1 MRLIFIGPPG
11 SGKGTQ
17 AKRLSERLDLLHFAT
32 GDLLRDAIRN
42 DTDAGRL
49 ASTYVDAG
57 QLVPDHVVNEFVK
70 EVFSLK
76 QGPEH
81 FVMDGYPRTIGQAKW
96 FDKFLKQEHLDLD
109 AVIFLSVADEEIIK
123 RISARWSCS
132 QPSCRTTYNTASKPP
147 KKAGVCDACGS
158 ALSQREDDKAETVRK
173 RLDIFH
179 ASYDEL
185 LEHYRKQGML
195 VEVPGVGNIEDIYRS
210 IEAALKQSVQ
220 AKA

>member
-17 AKRLSERLDLLHFAT
+17 AKLLSERLDLMHFAT

-42 DTDAGRL
+42 DTEAGRL

-70 EVFSLK
+70 EVFAIK
-76 QGPEH
+76 NGPEN
-81 FVMDGYPRTIGQAKW
+81 FVMDGYPRTLGQAKW
-96 FDKFLKQEHLDLD
+96 FDKFLKQERLDLD
-109 AVIFLSVADEEIIK
+109 AVIFLAVADEEIIK
-123 RISARWSCS
+123 RISARWSCP
-132 QPSCRTTYNTASKPP
+132 QPTCKATYNTLSKPP
-147 KKAGVCDACGS
+147 KQPGVCDACGS
-158 ALSQREDDKAETVRK
+158 ALAQREDDKAETVRK
-173 RLDIFH
+173 RLEVFH

-195 VEVPGVGNIEDIYRS
+195 IEVPGVGS
-210 IEAALKQSVQ
+210 IENIYNSIETALKQGVPS
-220 AKA
+220 KA